1 MAVGVNGEIGYIA
14 VAESAP
20 MVIAPTTELSMP
32 LIHSSTLVSPAH
44 LAMAP
49 TDVDLQK
56 SGNVASFGQSRTSQ
70 VIVATA
76 KNCFSN
82 SPL

>member
-56 SGNVASFGQSRTSQ
+56 SGNVAAFDQSFYRP
-70 VIVATA
+70 
-76 KNCFSN
+76 KSN
-82 SPL
+82 VPSDRGDC